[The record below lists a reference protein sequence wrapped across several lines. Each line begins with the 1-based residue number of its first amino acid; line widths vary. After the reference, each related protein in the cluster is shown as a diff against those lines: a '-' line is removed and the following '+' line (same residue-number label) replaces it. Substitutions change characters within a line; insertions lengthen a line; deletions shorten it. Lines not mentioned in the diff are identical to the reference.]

1 MADNPMKVRIG
12 VSLGAAG
19 VPAQFSAA
27 VDALE
32 AAGVDSLWLP
42 EMVYGSLVDPF
53 IGMAHALARTSQ
65 LKVGTGVAVLPGR
78 HPVLVAK
85 QLATLAGLAPRRVLP
100 VFGLKPARP
109 GELAAFPVPPG
120 RRAAV
125 FDESLTLLRL
135 LLSQDNVT
143 FDGEFFSVESA
154 GVGPRPARPL
164 DIWLGGSAPGALR
177 RVGRL
182 GDGWLASFLTPAEAG
197 AGRQAIEA
205 AAAEAGREI
214 EPDHY
219 GISLAVT
226 DDAVAARTAR
236 GRAEPP
242 PGLRSGNA
250 GGVRLGGRPRPDRGL
265 RGGRADQVR
274 RPAELDAGEPGPV
287 HRGLR
292 ARDGAAAD
300 LMPIAAGWKAVARR
314 ACMAGRFGGRGR
326 TCERSHPRPGNE
338 ARPAAV
344 TAERGSRHDRKSR
357 AGGAAQAAGGR
368 QRRR

>member
-1 MADNPMKVRIG
+1 MKVRIG
-12 VSLGAAG
+12 VSLGSAG
-19 VPAQFSAA
+19 VPEQFGAA

-109 GELAAFPVPPG
+109 AELTAFPVPPG

-125 FDESLTLLRL
+125 FDESLTLIRR
-135 LLSQDNVT
+135 LLSQETVS
-143 FDGEFFSVESA
+143 FHGEFFSVESA
-154 GVGPRPARPL
+154 SVGPPPARPP

-197 AGRQAIEA
+197 AGRAAIEA

-226 DDAVAARTAR
+226 DEASRPALLDV
-236 GRAEPP
+236 
-242 PGLRSGNA
+242 
-250 GGVRLGGRPRPDRGL
+250 VRRRRPD
-265 RGGRADQVR
+265 ADPEQLV
-274 RPAELDAGEPGPV
+274 
-287 HRGLR
+287 
-292 ARDGAAAD
+292 
-300 LMPIAAGWKAVARR
+300 AAGWAGAR
-314 ACMAGRFGGRGR
+314 ALIGDY
-326 TCERSHPRPGNE
+326 
-338 ARPAAV
+338 V
-344 TAERGSRHDRKSR
+344 
-357 AGGAAQAAGGR
+357 AAGLTKFVIR
-368 QRRR
+368 PSWSPVDPDEFTADFVREMVPLQT

>member
-1 MADNPMKVRIG
+1 MAGNPMKVRIG
-12 VSLGAAG
+12 VSLGQAG
-19 VPAQFSAA
+19 VPDQFAAA

-109 GELAAFPVPPG
+109 GELTAFPVPPG

-143 FDGEFFSVESA
+143 FHGEFFSAESA
-154 GVGPRPARPL
+154 SVGPRPARPL

-214 EPDHY
+214 EPDHF
-219 GISLAVT
+219 GISLAVA
-226 DDAVAARTAR
+226 DQASLPALLDVVRHRRPDADPGQLVASGWASARALIGDYVAAGLTKFVIRPSWTPVDPDQFTADF
-236 GRAEPP
+236 
-242 PGLRSGNA
+242 
-250 GGVRLGGRPRPDRGL
+250 VREMVPL
-265 RGGRADQVR
+265 Q
-274 RPAELDAGEPGPV
+274 
-287 HRGLR
+287 
-292 ARDGAAAD
+292 
-300 LMPIAAGWKAVARR
+300 
-314 ACMAGRFGGRGR
+314 
-326 TCERSHPRPGNE
+326 N
-338 ARPAAV
+338 
-344 TAERGSRHDRKSR
+344 
-357 AGGAAQAAGGR
+357 
-368 QRRR
+368 